1 MDTAG
6 TCMKRL
12 MASLE
17 REKSIVK
24 IKRYHPQGTS
34 VIFSVS
40 VKAEMSR
47 SVSPLQPPP
56 HLGKVSPAHGSS
68 KEVFTLNYN
77 DLLLCY
83 ISTKV

>member
-34 VIFSVS
+34 GIFSVS

-47 SVSPLQPPP
+47 SISPLQPP
-56 HLGKVSPAHGSS
+56 LGKVSPAHGSS

-83 ISTKV
+83 ISTKM